1 MNAKKK
7 YEKGNNN
14 DSVSTLQRFEF
25 DDKMRALLQKSKV
38 KHSRFIKCNQR
49 LLKTDADDEIKLC
62 KG

>member
-1 MNAKKK
+1 MNTKKK

-25 DDKMRALLQKSKV
+25 DDEMKRGAKSKV

-49 LLKTDADDEIKLC
+49 LLKTDADDEIKLY

>member
-1 MNAKKK
+1 MIF
-7 YEKGNNN
+7 
-14 DSVSTLQRFEF
+14 STLQRFEF
-25 DDKMRALLQKSKV
+25 DDEMKRAKSKV